1 LTLSAAR
8 IDYLNEKCQQF
19 RVDLIQLLYKIQ
31 TGHPGGSLSAVEIL
45 TALYYEKLNIQ
56 PDNPAYLDRDRFVLG
71 KGHAAPML
79 YLVLAEKGYFPKAEM
94 NTLRQLNS
102 RLQGH
107 PCANLT
113 PGVDLSS
120 GPLGLGISAAVGM
133 AAAAKLDNKKLYT
146 YVLMGDGEIQEG
158 IVWEAAMAAS
168 KFKLDNLIG
177 IIDYNGVQLDGT
189 VEEIMPLGNLADK
202 WKSFGWQVLEI
213 NGHDCQEI
221 LTALEKS
228 VILGKEN
235 SSPVMIIAN
244 TIKGKGV
251 SFMENNAS
259 WHGKGPNAEE
269 FKLALEEIRG

>member
-1 LTLSAAR
+1 MTLSAAR
-8 IDYLNEKCQQF
+8 IDFLNEKCHQF
-19 RVDLIQLLYKIQ
+19 RVALIKLLYQIQ

-56 PDNPAYLDRDRFVLG
+56 PDNPAYPDRDRFVLG

-79 YLVLAEKGYFPKAEM
+79 YLILAEKGYFSKTEM
-94 NTLRQLNS
+94 NTLRQINS

-107 PCANLT
+107 PCAKMT

-133 AAAAKLDNKKLYT
+133 AAATKLDNKNLYT

-177 IIDYNGVQLDGT
+177 IIDCNGVQLDGT

-202 WKSFGWQVLEI
+202 WKSFGWRVIETD
-213 NGHDCQEI
+213 GHDIQAVS
-221 LTALEKS
+221 TAIDQAKA
-228 VILGKEN
+228 VTGQ
-235 SSPVMIIAN
+235 PTMIIAK
-244 TIKGKGV
+244 TVKGKGV
-251 SFMENNAS
+251 SFMEGKNT
-259 WHGKGPNAEE
+259 WHGKPINEQEYSA
-269 FKLALEEIRG
+269 ALRELGVR